1 MVLGNGIGVPFTKGG
16 GGAAAFSFG
25 NSYHFDGVN
34 DTINMGGSSS
44 STCFNPF
51 NQTNWTAAMWLK
63 CDGSRF
69 NNNVAPFGCGRSV
82 GDAGFGS
89 ILFQNGTGGG
99 NVVRVYSN
107 LYNTTFAYVVSSV
120 LVQAWTHYAVSVEII
135 SATVQRGR
143 LYINGALVE
152 TKDFTNYVLNDTDTV
167 FRLGGWPNS
176 TYFINAFM
184 NQPVFQQSLLSD
196 TDVSDLYNGG
206 SGATASDIMTSMKSG
221 YLGTESVGTTTGTIT
236 DVTSNQD
243 LTMSGFVA
251 SYGVIADTP

>member
-1 MVLGNGIGVPFTKGG
+1 MIGLLNRARRQASSGAGG
-16 GGAAAFSFG
+16 FVFG

-34 DTINMGGSSS
+34 DNMNEGGADS

-51 NQTNWTAAMWLK
+51 NQTDWTAAMWLK
-63 CDGSRF
+63 ADGSRF
-69 NNNVAPFGCGRSV
+69 NNNVSPFGCGRWV

-89 ILFQNGTGGG
+89 MLFHTTVGGG
-99 NVVRVYSN
+99 NIVRLYSN
-107 LYNTTFAYVVSSV
+107 LYNALFAYVVSSA
-120 LVQAWTHYAVSVEII
+120 LAQAWTHYAVSVEII
-135 SATVQRGR
+135 SGSVQRGR

-152 TKDFTNYVLNDTDTV
+152 TKDFANYVVNDTDTV

-196 TDVSDLYNGG
+196 TDISNLYNGG
-206 SGATASDIMTSMKSG
+206 KGANANAIMPTMKSG
-221 YLGTESVGTTTGTIT
+221 YLGTEPVGQVTGTIT

-243 LTMSGFVA
+243 LTMSGFV
-251 SYGVIADTP
+251 SPYGVVSDTP

>member
-1 MVLGNGIGVPFTKGG
+1 M
-16 GGAAAFSFG
+16 
-25 NSYHFDGVN
+25 
-34 DTINMGGSSS
+34 
-44 STCFNPF
+44 
-51 NQTNWTAAMWLK
+51 
-63 CDGSRF
+63 
-69 NNNVAPFGCGRSV
+69 
-82 GDAGFGS
+82 
-89 ILFQNGTGGG
+89 
-99 NVVRVYSN
+99 
-107 LYNTTFAYVVSSV
+107 
-120 LVQAWTHYAVSVEII
+120 
-135 SATVQRGR
+135 
-143 LYINGALVE
+143 VE

-206 SGATASDIMTSMKSG
+206 SGANASDIMTSMKSG